1 MDSEWLFR
9 NGLVAFTVVLV
20 VDLVIGWRYASS
32 STLVHAEAPTRRAA
46 QRAAAEAMWISTVL
60 LPRFEVDWE
69 AADKTHISA
78 RYQIDDIPVHVHYQL
93 TPSRH
98 IEPVVSDRWGD
109 PDNTGAFN
117 LHPFGGEFTSHQTS
131 GGMTIPDVGRLGWYC
146 GTHRWAEGEFFRY
159 QITDLHLITLR
170 ST

>member
-1 MDSEWLFR
+1 
-9 NGLVAFTVVLV
+9 
-20 VDLVIGWRYASS
+20 VD
-32 STLVHAEAPTRRAA
+32 
-46 QRAAAEAMWISTVL
+46 STVL
-60 LPRFEVDWE
+60 LPRFKVDWE

-109 PDNTGAFN
+109 PDNTGPSTCTLSEASS
-117 LHPFGGEFTSHQTS
+117 PHQTS
-131 GGMTIPDVGRLGWYC
+131 GGTTIPDVGRLGWYC